1 MCIIIFFFFTYII
14 LPIKTPKANNRM
26 KGLLLPYFNL
36 HLSLKLPKIGVTKKP
51 IRGLSA
57 QTRVICWWS
66 TPIFNKVGETN
77 AVSAAYENSIP
88 ITAADTRT
96 NSPRVFFLENISTFI
111 LDSFLYLFFSIKLNN
126 PLNITWIQI
135 QQIHF
140 YFQNKIEKLIV
151 IFIINSLLNYSNKII
166 FK

>member
-1 MCIIIFFFFTYII
+1 
-14 LPIKTPKANNRM
+14 M

-51 IRGLSA
+51 MRGLSA

-96 NSPRVFFLENISTFI
+96 NSPRVFFLENISTFN
-111 LDSFLYLFFSIKLNN
+111 LPNSFLDLFFSIKLNN
-126 PLNITWIQI
+126 LLNTIWI
-135 QQIHF
+135 QIHF
-140 YFQNKIEKLIV
+140 YFQNKMKKLIV
-151 IFIINSLLNYSNKII
+151 ILKKFLFYFSINLRWYIFPPILNKNIS
-166 FK
+166 